1 MVTVRKARSSDNEEL
16 LDIQRRSPQGTFFVL
31 GLDSSPNY
39 FNRTKPYVN
48 GHVFVAEEDKQ
59 VVGSSSCA
67 FLDTVVSGIPCKA
80 SYGYGLMVDPN
91 HRRKGI
97 ATKLGDQV
105 RAFID
110 KEGVDLRFVIIVE
123 GNVPSINLVNK
134 LGYSLLHDFLRVSVY
149 MHEGQEPAQPKYIR
163 NMKKTDAG
171 NVAELLNEYYH
182 GYDLYVPFTEESLLE
197 EIDRYPFFE
206 MDDIILYENGMGLQA
221 CLGCWNYNKITR
233 YSVNKVPQEMIDAM
247 TASNAPFIPKLSQTF
262 SMYFSHYPAYR
273 DEASII
279 DLVRYTNRVLREREV
294 NYITFP
300 VNAGTSLH
308 NLLAEFPHVI
318 NNTHIYAMP
327 VGDIEFPDMGKNHVY
342 VEPAHL

>member
-1 MVTVRKARSSDNEEL
+1 
-16 LDIQRRSPQGTFFVL
+16 
-31 GLDSSPNY
+31 
-39 FNRTKPYVN
+39 VN

-123 GNVPSINLVNK
+123 GNVPSINFVNK

-262 SMYFSHYPAYR
+262 SMYFSYYPAYR